1 MLARLPG
8 AYNFSFYHAMVFHK
22 GGLSSAARV
31 MIGSLDVLE
40 RLPLRIVTLLHHHQ
54 LLLALTLTTTIHHH
68 TYVRATYACV
78 VQYRRR
84 HCLLAPSFHKFKH
97 NPIF

>member
-8 AYNFSFYHAMVFHK
+8 AHNFSFYHAMVFYK

-31 MIGSLDVLE
+31 MIGSLDFLE

-54 LLLALTLTTTIHHH
+54 LLLALTLTTIHHH

-78 VQYRRR
+78 VLYIDEEDTA
-84 HCLLAPSFHKFKH
+84 C
-97 NPIF
+97 